1 MTTLYTK
8 TGIGLLLLFFYA
20 CSDAPKQTSS
30 AASTASANTAA
41 NKEEESA
48 QPDPQRDFTYNFAKE
63 EKRFS
68 FPNRTAQDIK
78 LPSGTQIRIPAGCFV
93 DKSGKAVK
101 GDVALVFEEFLTAGS
116 IISSQINMTYDSA
129 GHVSNFESAGMF
141 RINAF
146 KDDEQL
152 FIAKDKAID
161 VSLATPDTDS
171 GFNSYY
177 STRNG
182 DDWSY
187 LGKSSATKNESKA
200 ESLQAAQ
207 EQLKNA
213 VKPQKPLEYSANG
226 KYFDLNLSRAYTSD
240 LKSLLGIVWEYS
252 GNNKKNDPAQNK
264 AAYNRNWD
272 FVSILPNG
280 DKRGDYEIV
289 LQNKD
294 TTVKTT
300 ARPVF
305 RGAVLDAQ
313 NEEFTQELGEFNR
326 RMEQV
331 YQEKKQA
338 IAEASF
344 LRTLSIKNLGL
355 YNYDRQYHQPDMI
368 PVLAS
373 FNFGADSLKHYPI
386 NVYLVTGNGLAVI
399 KYPVD
404 DWDKFRYSK
413 KDINKMIAILPNQE
427 ICTFSSQRFTKEA
440 PVFPEDKPGKYTF
453 VLKHTGVKATDSKAI
468 DRILSAI

>member
-8 TGIGLLLLFFYA
+8 ACSTGLIALFFCA
-20 CSDAPKQTSS
+20 CSDAPKQTTATNS
-30 AASTASANTAA
+30 AASGQDQTQGSA
-41 NKEEESA
+41 EP
-48 QPDPQRDFTYNFAKE
+48 QPQSDFTYSFAKE

-68 FPNRTAQDIK
+68 FPNREAQDIK
-78 LPSGTQIRIPAGCFV
+78 LPSGTQIAVPVNCFV
-93 DKSGKAVK
+93 DKDGKAVK
-101 GDVALVFEEFLTAGS
+101 GKVDLVFEEFLSAGS

-146 KDDEQL
+146 QNDEAL
-152 FIAKDKAID
+152 FIAQGKSID
-161 VSLATPDTDS
+161 VSLATTDPDK

-177 STRNG
+177 STHNG
-182 DDWSY
+182 DDWGY
-187 LGKSSATKNESKA
+187 LGTSSAMKNEAKTV
-200 ESLQAAQ
+200 SLQAAQ

-213 VKPQKPLEYSANG
+213 VKPVKPVEYSANG

-240 LKSLLGIVWEYS
+240 LKSLLGVVWEYS

-264 AAYNRNWD
+264 AAYNRSWD

-305 RGAVLDAQ
+305 RGAVLDEQ
-313 NEEFTQELGEFNR
+313 NQEFAKELGEFNK
-326 RMEQV
+326 RMEAV

-355 YNYDRQYHQPDMI
+355 YNYDRQYHQSGMI
-368 PVLAS
+368 PVYAN
-373 FNFGADSLKHYPI
+373 FNFGADSLKNYPI

-399 KYPVD
+399 KYPVH

-413 KDINKMIAILPNQE
+413 KDLNKMIAILPDME
-427 ICTFSSQRFTKEA
+427 ICTFSSTRFAKEA
-440 PVFPEDKPGKYTF
+440 PVFPEDKPGNYTF
-453 VLKHTGVKATDSKAI
+453 VLKHTGVKATDSKSI
-468 DRILSAI
+468 DRILSTI

>member
-1 MTTLYTK
+1 MMTLYK
-8 TGIGLLLLFFYA
+8 KVCSIGLMAVFFCA
-20 CSDAPKQTSS
+20 CSDAPKQTAAKDP
-30 AASTASANTAA
+30 AASGQDQKQEAA
-41 NKEEESA
+41 DP
-48 QPDPQRDFTYNFAKE
+48 QPQRDFTYSFAKE
-63 EKRFS
+63 EKHFS
-68 FPNRTAQDIK
+68 FPNRDAQDIK
-78 LPSGTQIRIPAGCFV
+78 LPSGTRIAIPVNCFV
-93 DKSGKAVK
+93 DKDGKAVK
-101 GDVALVFEEFLTAGS
+101 GKVDLVFEEFLSPGS

-146 KDDEQL
+146 QNDEAL
-152 FIAKDKAID
+152 YMAKGKSID
-161 VSLATPDTDS
+161 VSLATPDPDK

-182 DDWSY
+182 NDWGY
-187 LGKSSATKNESKA
+187 LGRSSATKNEAKA
-200 ESLQAAQ
+200 ENMQAVQ

-213 VKPQKPLEYSANG
+213 VKPVKPVEYSANG

-280 DKRGDYEIV
+280 DKRGDYEII

-305 RGAVLDAQ
+305 RGAVLDEQ
-313 NEEFTQELGEFNR
+313 NQEFAKELGEFNK
-326 RMEQV
+326 RMEAV

-355 YNYDRQYHQPDMI
+355 YNYDRQYHQSDMI
-368 PVLAS
+368 PVYAD
-373 FNFGADSLKHYPI
+373 FNFGADSLKKYPI

-399 KYPVD
+399 KYPVH

-413 KDINKMIAILPNQE
+413 KDINKMIAILPDME
-427 ICTFSSQRFTKEA
+427 ICTFSSARFSKEA
-440 PVFPEDKPGKYTF
+440 PVFPADKPGDYTF
-453 VLKHTGVKATDSKAI
+453 VLKRTGVKATDSKSI
-468 DRILSAI
+468 DRILSTI